1 MGLPA
6 ELSDVSSPPHHTPLN
21 LTPSQWNEKK
31 IRLHTTAQ
39 NSGSTHEVIG
49 YRLSPLSLF
58 HPLLTNEQK
67 VQYLLFT
74 RKCHSCPETLVL
86 KALSAENSM

>member
-31 IRLHTTAQ
+31 IGLHTTAR
-39 NSGSTHEVIG
+39 NSGSTYEVIG
-49 YRLSPLSLF
+49 YRPSPLSSSF
-58 HPLLTNEQK
+58 SITNEQK

-74 RKCHSCPETLVL
+74 RECHSCPETPVL
-86 KALSAENSM
+86 KAHSTQ